1 MSDTHGGAGE
11 AERRR
16 VESPCVGVCI
26 IDEAR
31 GLCEGCLRTLD
42 EVAVWGSSTAEQRSA
57 ILAAV
62 DRRRAP
68 SAIDRPPVSG

>member
-1 MSDTHGGAGE
+1 MSDTHSGTGE
-11 AERRR
+11 SERRR

-26 IDEAR
+26 IDEAS

-42 EVAVWGSSTAEQRSA
+42 EVAVWGSSTAEQRRA

-62 DRRRAP
+62 AARGA
-68 SAIDRPPVSG
+68 AAEA

>member
-1 MSDTHGGAGE
+1 VSAE

-16 VESPCVGVCI
+16 VESPCIGVCI
-26 IDEAR
+26 IDEAT

-42 EVAVWGSSTAEQRSA
+42 EVAVWGSSSAEQRHA
-57 ILAAV
+57 ILAAI
-62 DRRRAP
+62 DRRRTR

>member
-1 MSDTHGGAGE
+1 MSE

-26 IDEAR
+26 IDEAT

-42 EVAVWGSSTAEQRSA
+42 EVAVWGSSSARQRRA
-57 ILAAV
+57 ILAAI
-62 DRRRAP
+62 DRRTR
-68 SAIDRPPVSG
+68 SALDRPPASG

>member
-1 MSDTHGGAGE
+1 MSSSE

-26 IDEAR
+26 IDEDT

-42 EVAVWGSSTAEQRSA
+42 EVARWSSASSEQRRA
-57 ILAAV
+57 ILEAV
-62 DRRRAP
+62 ERRRP
-68 SAIDRPPVSG
+68 RGLSA

>member
-1 MSDTHGGAGE
+1 MSE

-16 VESPCVGVCI
+16 VESPCIGVCI
-26 IDEAR
+26 VDEAT

-42 EVAVWGSSTAEQRSA
+42 EVAVWGSSSAQQRRA
-57 ILAAV
+57 ILAAI
-62 DRRRAP
+62 DRRRVR

>member
-1 MSDTHGGAGE
+1 MSDDG
-11 AERRR
+11 ERRR

-26 IDEAR
+26 IDEAT

-42 EVAVWGSSTAEQRSA
+42 EVAVWGSSTAEQRRA

-62 DRRRAP
+62 AARGA
-68 SAIDRPPVSG
+68 AAEA